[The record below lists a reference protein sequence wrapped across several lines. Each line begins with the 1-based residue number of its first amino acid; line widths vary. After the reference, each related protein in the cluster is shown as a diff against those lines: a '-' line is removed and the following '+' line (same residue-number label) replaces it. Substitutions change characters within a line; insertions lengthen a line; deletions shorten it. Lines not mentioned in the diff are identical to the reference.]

1 MVKIINL
8 FMIIATTTKKKI
20 TFALSSLFKH
30 KIINTIKI
38 VMMMMRRIIM
48 MMMIV
53 VRLKK

>member
-8 FMIIATTTKKKI
+8 FMIIATPTKKKI
-20 TFALSSLFKH
+20 TFALSSLFKQ

-38 VMMMMRRIIM
+38 VMMKRRIIM
-48 MMMIV
+48 LMMIV